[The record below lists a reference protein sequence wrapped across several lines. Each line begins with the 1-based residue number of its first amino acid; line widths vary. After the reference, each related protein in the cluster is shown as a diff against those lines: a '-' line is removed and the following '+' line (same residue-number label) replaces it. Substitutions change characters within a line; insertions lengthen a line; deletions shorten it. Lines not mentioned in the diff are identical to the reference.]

1 MASSEFVFEPME
13 KEQSKLSVAVYG
25 PSGSGKT
32 TAALKLAMGIRNRLY
47 PGTKLSDIG
56 LFIDTERRSST
67 KSVGRSVGGDVLEPM
82 ELYAFEPPYD
92 IEKLWRLIDY
102 AVSVKHKK
110 IIVVDS
116 YTAFWSGKDGI
127 LENVAEL
134 DVKLADAKKLYGAWS
149 EKVIISKKNILK
161 NLMSNSDA
169 HIIMC
174 FRAKTEY
181 VLETNARGKTT
192 PRAIGVKE
200 DMQGDVRYEFDS
212 VLSIDKETHGIQ
224 VVKDR
229 IGYTEIR
236 MTSENPEA
244 PLTVQDGELLAKLV
258 SEGLSLEEIAQRKQ
272 EHLVRF
278 VLNEKAHKASRVTAF
293 ETSKGV
299 ELTEEYVRSL
309 TYDTLTKLVKY
320 LKG

>member
-1 MASSEFVFEPME
+1 MASAEFTFEPME

-25 PSGSGKT
+25 PSGAGKT
-32 TAALKLAMGIRNRLY
+32 TAALKLAKGIRNKLY
-47 PGTKLSDIG
+47 PEESLHDIG

-67 KSVGRSVGGDVLEPM
+67 KSVGRSIGGDVLEPM
-82 ELYAFEPPYD
+82 ELYAFEPPFD
-92 IEKLWRLIDY
+92 IEKLWRLLDY
-102 AVSVKHKK
+102 AINVRKKK
-110 IIVVDS
+110 IIIVDS

-149 EKVIISKKNILK
+149 EKEIISKKNILK
-161 NLMSNSDA
+161 NLMASSEA

-181 VLETNARGKTT
+181 VLETNSRGKTV

-200 DMQGDVRYEFDS
+200 DMQADVRYEFDC
-212 VLSIDKETHGIQ
+212 VMSIDKDTHNVQ

-229 IGYTEIR
+229 IGYLEIR
-236 MTSENPEA
+236 VTSENPEA
-244 PLTVQDGELLAKLV
+244 PITVQDGETLATLA
-258 SEGLSLEEIAQRKQ
+258 SEGLSLEEVAKRKQ
-272 EHLVRF
+272 EQLVKF
-278 VLNEKAHKASRVTAF
+278 VLNEKVHKSSRVATF
-293 ETSKGV
+293 ETTKKV
-299 ELTEEYVRSL
+299 ELTESYVRSL
-309 TYDTLTKLVKY
+309 SYDSLTKLVNY